1 MVDPHSTFRLFHRK
15 LKDELKTKSSTFF
28 GPDSEV
34 SNGENQMPM
43 ASMSKHDLNT
53 NNEDMMQKP
62 KFQDQY
68 FSVTAKNI
76 KEATAQ
82 ETMAMNQNNEIM

>member
-1 MVDPHSTFRLFHRK
+1 
-15 LKDELKTKSSTFF
+15 
-28 GPDSEV
+28 
-34 SNGENQMPM
+34 M

-82 ETMAMNQNNEIM
+82 ETMAMNQNNEIMWMNTNLRVILNMMW